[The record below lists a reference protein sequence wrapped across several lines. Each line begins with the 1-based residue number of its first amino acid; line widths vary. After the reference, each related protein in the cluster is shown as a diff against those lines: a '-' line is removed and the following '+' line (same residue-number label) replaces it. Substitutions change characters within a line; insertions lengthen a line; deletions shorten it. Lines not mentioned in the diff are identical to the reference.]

1 MNLMITMICISDD
14 CNDYDDKDDYED
26 YNDDSIQDGDYDHL
40 IPFK

>member
-1 MNLMITMICISDD
+1 MIRMICISDD

-26 YNDDSIQDGDYDHL
+26 YDDDSIQDGDYDNL